1 MDTTDI
7 APVTD
12 RPARAKRPLN
22 ALQWFLMGS
31 FLITL
36 AIGLRASHES
46 QAQAIGICVYIFL
59 GLLTYFLPWFV
70 AQARRHHNTLAIFM
84 LDLFLG
90 WTFLGWV
97 IALVWASTRP
107 ERSK

>member
-7 APVTD
+7 APAINKPV
-12 RPARAKRPLN
+12 RAKRHLN
-22 ALQWFLMGS
+22 ALQWFLIGS

-36 AIGLRASHES
+36 AIGLMATRES
-46 QAQAIGICVYIFL
+46 QAQAIGICVYVFG
-59 GLLTYFLPWFV
+59 GLLSYFLPWFV
-70 AQARRHHNTLAIFM
+70 AQARRHHNALAIFM
-84 LDLFLG
+84 LNLLLG

-97 IALVWASTRP
+97 IAAVWAFTRP